1 MTDRE
6 KLKEVVNLYKGAKI
20 MFGKDFFRI
29 FRFALE
35 LIKLMIKI
43 FGDDD
48 DRNELDNGNGTSL

>member
-6 KLKEVVNLYKGAKI
+6 KLKEIVKLYRGAKI

-35 LIKLMIKI
+35 LIKLIIKI

-48 DRNELDNGNGTSL
+48 DRNELDNGNTTSL